1 MARPPKRSEVVNN
14 RLMKV
19 AEMLCRGVS
28 QSQISRELGVCKG
41 TISRDVDFI
50 EEEWRQ
56 RFARDLDV
64 HKARILTE
72 LAYVRAQAWHEWD
85 RSRKNAETVVEKM
98 KKDDEDGDGGNS
110 SNLDEGATNDG
121 NLIPACDILNGPSIA
136 DDEPEE
142 SLSSKRSKWAKNS
155 AIRER
160 AKKHGLKPFSLTR
173 TLRGREGDP
182 AYLKII
188 VDTLAKE
195 SDVLGLT
202 VHKIAPVDPSGTTAY
217 GEHMMN
223 EMMRMSESLQRGPLV
238 TTDDVIEA
246 NVIGHIESK
255 PSNASDYSH
264 GQGDELPALNEG
276 ELSNIFGGLLGG
288 LDGSEGDTDVS
299 GEVEEKAKK

>member
-1 MARPPKRSEVVNN
+1 MGGKTKEHRVVND
-14 RLMKV
+14 RLARV
-19 AEMLCRGVS
+19 AELLCKGLSKNR
-28 QSQISRELGVCKG
+28 ISRELKVSNATVC
-41 TISRDVDFI
+41 RDVEFL

-56 RFARDLDV
+56 RFARDIEV
-64 HKARILTE
+64 HKARMLME
-72 LAYVRAQAWHEWD
+72 LAYVRSQAWAEWE
-85 RSRKNAETVVEKM
+85 RSKRDAETVVEKM
-98 KKDDEDGDGGNS
+98 EKEENDSPPDPLDGDDSQQSNPLSDLLGDSLES
-110 SNLDEGATNDG
+110 SEQDA
-121 NLIPACDILNGPSIA
+121 P
-136 DDEPEE
+136 DD
-142 SLSSKRSKWAKNS
+142 RRAKWRKN
-155 AIRER
+155 AQIRAR

-173 TLRGREGDP
+173 TLKGQSGDP

-223 EMMRMSESLQRGPLV
+223 EMMKMSESLQRGPLV

-246 NVIGHIESK
+246 NVVGHIESK
-255 PSNASDYSH
+255 PANISDSSH
-264 GQGDELPALNEG
+264 GQGDESPALNEG